1 VSIRCL
7 RIISFLI
14 CLSLILFVLN
24 APPLTQSL
32 LAQTDPM
39 QRVIELTNEVR
50 MANGPSPLKRN
61 DILQQA
67 AVYIV
72 EDNASRN
79 TLSHTDGLGRDMG
92 RRFQDFGYAYSIAA
106 ENLAGGYAS
115 PETAIEGWMNS
126 SGHRANILRT
136 GLCEIG
142 VGYTYRSGTTY
153 GHFWSQT
160 FGCRWNT
167 YPVVINGEAAV
178 TTSPTVNLYI
188 YGAGWAE
195 QMRLS
200 NDRVN
205 WTEWQ
210 PYATNSTW
218 TLATGNGERTVFVQI
233 RRGTT
238 IYEAS
243 DTIVVQQTNN
253 NTATPTPSVTPSSTP
268 TRTPTLIPSVTPSL
282 TPSVTPT
289 LTPSRTPSPTPTRTP
304 SLSPSVTPTIP
315 LMLPSP
321 RQVYLPLV
329 VR

>member
-1 VSIRCL
+1 MSIRCL

-14 CLSLILFVLN
+14 CLSLILFVLS

-50 MANGPSPLKRN
+50 MANGLSPLKRN

-79 TLSHTDGLGRDMG
+79 TLSHIDGLGRDMG

-106 ENLAGGYAS
+106 ENLAAGYAS
-115 PETAIEGWMNS
+115 PEAAIEGWMNS
-126 SGHRANILRT
+126 SGHRANILRA

-142 VGYTYRSGTTY
+142 AGYTYWSGTTY

-253 NTATPTPSVTPSSTP
+253 NTATPTPSHTPSPTP
-268 TRTPTLIPSVTPSL
+268 TPS
-282 TPSVTPT
+282 PSVTPT
-289 LTPSRTPSPTPTRTP
+289 PTPPVTLSPTPSRTPSPTPTRTP

>member
-1 VSIRCL
+1 MSIRCL

-50 MANGPSPLKRN
+50 MANGLSPLKRN

-238 IYEAS
+238 IHEAS